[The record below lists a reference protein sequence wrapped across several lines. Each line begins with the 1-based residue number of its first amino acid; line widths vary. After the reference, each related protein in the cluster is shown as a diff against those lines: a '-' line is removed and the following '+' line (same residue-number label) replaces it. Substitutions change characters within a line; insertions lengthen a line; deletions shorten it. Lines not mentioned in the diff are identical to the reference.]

1 MSNPDSFIE
10 EVSEEVRRDRLY
22 GALRKYG
29 WIGILAVILIVG
41 GAAFNEWRKAQARA
55 SAEAYGDALYAALE
69 INGTE
74 ERLQALGGIETPE
87 SATALSGLIYA
98 TEVQGRSA
106 EEAVQ
111 ALQALIVQPDTPE
124 LYRDLARLRLVMDGA
139 EVLDASERGA
149 ALDALIQGSGP
160 FRLLALEQ
168 RALIE
173 TENGDTDAAIATLEE
188 VIGAAG
194 ATEGQRTRALQ
205 MIVALG
211 GDVSQ
216 G

>member
-29 WIGILAVILIVG
+29 WIGVVAVILIVA
-41 GAAFNEWRKAQARA
+41 GASFNEYRKAQDKAA
-55 SAEAYGDALYAALE
+55 AEAFGDALYTALETEDLDTRVTLLEEVQTPDGAAAL
-69 INGTE
+69 T
-74 ERLQALGGIETPE
+74 
-87 SATALSGLIYA
+87 GLITA
-98 TEVQGRSA
+98 TELAGRSDQ
-106 EEAVQ
+106 EAVA
-111 ALQALIVQPDTPE
+111 ALQALIVNPDTPAI
-124 LYRDLARLRLVMDGA
+124 YRDLGRLRLVLEGG
-139 EVLDASERGA
+139 EVLSENEQGA

-168 RALIE
+168 RAVFE
-173 TENGDTDAAIATLEE
+173 AENGDTEAAIATLQE
-188 VIGAAG
+188 VMRSAG
-194 ATEGQRTRALQ
+194 ASEAMQSRALQ

-211 GDVSQ
+211 GDVAQ

>member
-1 MSNPDSFIE
+1 MSNPESFIE

-41 GAAFNEWRKAQARA
+41 GAAFNEWRKAQNRA
-55 SAEAYGDALYAALE
+55 AAEAYGDALYSALESASTESRLAALE
-69 INGTE
+69 TIVP
-74 ERLQALGGIETPE
+74 PE
-87 SATALSGLIYA
+87 SANALNALIFA
-98 TEVQGRSA
+98 TEVQGRSD
-106 EEAVQ
+106 EEAVA

-124 LYRDLARLRLVMDGA
+124 IYRDLARLRMVMSGA
-139 EVLDASERGA
+139 EVLDTGERRA

-173 TENGDTDAAIATLEE
+173 AESGQTDAAVATLQELMA
-188 VIGAAG
+188 AAG
-194 ATEGQRTRALQ
+194 ATEGMRTRALQ

-211 GDVSQ
+211 GDIAQ

>member
-29 WIGILAVILIVG
+29 WIGVVAVILIVA
-41 GAAFNEWRKAQARA
+41 GASFNEYRKAQDKAA
-55 SAEAYGDALYAALE
+55 AEAFGDALYTALETEDLDTRVTLLEEVQTPDGAAAL
-69 INGTE
+69 T
-74 ERLQALGGIETPE
+74 
-87 SATALSGLIYA
+87 GLITA
-98 TEVQGRSA
+98 TELAGRSDQ
-106 EEAVQ
+106 EAVA
-111 ALQALIVQPDTPE
+111 ALQALIVNPDTPAI
-124 LYRDLARLRLVMDGA
+124 YRDLGRLRLVLEGG
-139 EVLDASERGA
+139 EVLSENEQGA

-168 RALIE
+168 RAVFE
-173 TENGDTDAAIATLEE
+173 AENGDTEAAIETLQE
-188 VIGAAG
+188 VMRSAG
-194 ATEGQRTRALQ
+194 ASEAMQSRALQ

-211 GDVSQ
+211 GDVAQ